1 MRAVWPKP
9 SPAVLRL
16 TRRRLSEV
24 SRFSCMKFQACWG
37 LRLRRTEPRLALSSR
52 FMWPPHIQ
60 LRRHPDCIFS
70 ELNAQPTYP
79 LFTLRCAPHGTAASP
94 LDPVDLVLFP
104 VPAHRTRTGGFPASG
119 SRKRLTH
126 APTEDSRYGV
136 VTGPNHT
143 QNEETLPGTA
153 CIPAAL
159 HGVYRR
165 ATDAAC
171 GGHVD
176 RPHCRL
182 C

>member
-1 MRAVWPKP
+1 MSVMASRVENRRSDCSLPVDMR
-9 SPAVLRL
+9 LGFRL
-16 TRRRLSEV
+16 VTSV
-24 SRFSCMKFQACWG
+24 RF
-37 LRLRRTEPRLALSSR
+37 
-52 FMWPPHIQ
+52 
-60 LRRHPDCIFS
+60 
-70 ELNAQPTYP
+70 
-79 LFTLRCAPHGTAASP
+79 
-94 LDPVDLVLFP
+94 DLVLFP